1 MNKFSHLAHVAIY
14 AVLNLTMLVIAAIVA
29 NTDLQ
34 MPWGNVHL
42 IILLGCFTVIMCI
55 NLVAGY
61 LIGYER
67 GHKASIFLK

>member
-1 MNKFSHLAHVAIY
+1 MQKYSHLAHVAIY
-14 AVLNLTMLVIAAIVA
+14 VVLNLTMLAIAAIVA

-34 MPWGNVHL
+34 MAWSNVHL
-42 IILLGCFTVIMCI
+42 IILLGCFTVIMFI

-67 GHKASIFLK
+67 GHNAGIFLK